1 MAAAE
6 PARRFTAK
14 LNSLIDHV
22 VTVVTRDG
30 RVYTGKLTGFDPT
43 SLSVVLEDAKDQQ
56 GGSWPVVLLMGG
68 NLAEIRLQEAEVFNA
83 KEFAEFVSRF
93 GNIDKALVKVYD
105 DANVVEIGRN
115 IRVTKNGV
123 EGSGPLAQKV
133 YTLYREYLRTKGV
146 TVP

>member
-6 PARRFTAK
+6 PARRFTAR

-22 VTVVTRDG
+22 VTAVTRDG
-30 RVYTGKLTGFDPT
+30 RVYTGKLTGFDPS
-43 SLSVVLEDAKDQQ
+43 SLSIVLEDVKDQQ

-93 GNIDKALVKVYD
+93 GNIDKTLVKVYD